1 MSKPLVAA
9 ALAALVLFLG
19 SATGAAYVLRY
30 EYTAVQ
36 MGGATWLVRV
46 DRLTGEAKMRPVLA
60 PSVEWIPRARV
71 TGFDPSKPYT
81 IIEGGMTAA
90 QYLDAPDPQQTAG
103 STPSAP

>member
-19 SATGAAYVLRY
+19 SATGAAYVFRY

-46 DRLTGEAKMRPVLA
+46 DRLTGEAKMRPALA
-60 PSVEWIPRARV
+60 KSTAWIPSASGS
-71 TGFDPSKPYT
+71 GFDPSQPFEIVK
-81 IIEGGMTAA
+81 
-90 QYLDAPDPQQTAG
+90 
-103 STPSAP
+103 